1 MKKTIALVLA
11 LVLVLGL
18 AACGGDTTTTE
29 APATEAPATEA
40 PASDAPSTEAPAT
53 GEPALE
59 PAEISVWSFNIGAFQ
74 EASNWD
80 SLIAAFNAVYPDIT
94 VTVTPINYQDGDQQ
108 LTTAISSG
116 NAPDVIFEGP
126 ERIVGNYARE
136 GLMVDLGDL
145 WEANGSD
152 IAEGISSVSQL
163 DGTYYM
169 FPLSAAAHCM
179 AINYEVFEAADA
191 LQYIDEETR
200 TWTTDD
206 FVAAMEAVKAAMDA
220 GTVTVATP
228 GIIYCGAQGGD
239 QGTRALVNNL
249 YSDYFVTDDGTS
261 YNANSENNVKAL
273 TLLQDMVANG
283 SLSANASFQA
293 SDELQAFANQTCAVT
308 FCWNYSNYT
317 QYAEQTQ
324 FTPFAMAFPSDD
336 GTPELEMAGPYGFGI
351 FDNGDE
357 AKIAAAKA
365 FIDFVCN
372 DETAGVEAVKTTGF
386 FPVHADWGDVYADD
400 EDADLRAPF
409 ALMSDY
415 LGRYYNLTGGW
426 TEQRALWW
434 PLLQEI
440 MLNGADAQT
449 AADSYVEQANAN
461 IG

>member
-1 MKKTIALVLA
+1 MKKRVLA
-11 LVLVLGL
+11 LLLAGVMALGL
-18 AACGGDTTTTE
+18 AACGGDNSANNST
-29 APATEAPATEA
+29 P
-40 PASDAPSTEAPAT
+40 PASQPAGT
-53 GEPALE
+53 E
-59 PAEISVWSFNIGAFQ
+59 PAETGSGEAVELSLWAFNIGGFT

-80 SLIAAFNAVYPDIT
+80 SLIAAFNEQYPNVTIT
-94 VTVTPINYQDGDQQ
+94 VNPINYTDGDQL
-108 LTTAISSG
+108 LTTAINSG
-116 NAPDVIFEGP
+116 SAPDIIFEGP
-126 ERIVGNYARE
+126 ERIVGNYARN
-136 GLMVDLGDL
+136 GLMVDLSDL
-145 WEANGSD
+145 WTAGGSD
-152 IAEGISSVSQL
+152 ISESISSVSQL

-169 FPLSAAAHCM
+169 YPLSVAAHCM
-179 AINYEVFEAADA
+179 AINYEVFEAAGA

-249 YSDYFVTDDGTS
+249 YSDYYVNEDGTS
-261 YNANSENNVKAL
+261 YNANSANNVQAL
-273 TLLQDMVANG
+273 TLLQSMVNEG
-283 SLSANASFQA
+283 SLSANASFA
-293 SDELQAFANQTCAVT
+293 AADELQAFANQTCAVT

-336 GTPELEMAGPYGFGI
+336 GQPELEMAGPYGFGV
-351 FDNGDE
+351 FDNGDQ
-357 AKIAAAKA
+357 AKIDAAKA
-365 FIDFVCN
+365 FIQFICD
-372 DETAGVEAVKTTGF
+372 DQTAGTEAVMTTGF
-386 FPVHADWGDVYADD
+386 FPVHSDWGDIYEGS
-400 EDADLRAPF
+400 EDAETRAPF

-434 PLLQEI
+434 PMLQAI
-440 MLNGADAQT
+440 MTTGADVQT
-449 AADSYVEQANAN
+449 AADDFVAQANAN